1 MFKVYIEE
9 GQKKIWSI
17 KEIEV
22 ESEEKEKEKSS
33 RVD

>member
-1 MFKVYIEE
+1 MEE
-9 GQKKIWSI
+9 GQKKIQSI